1 MGYNTQNHWCL
12 MQLNHCLSYIHAAL
26 KWLSVV
32 PLVIG
37 FHVYFMCSW
46 PEDIFSS
53 WRTMILF
60 DDVLS
65 YGPCYYEPP
74 ACTHICT
81 HSHTQTKHTVL
92 FVSTDVALLP
102 LPYLHCGGPPSAGP
116 SPVWWPTCGRPHG
129 HAPSL
134 PRPVG
139 PSRGAR
145 WKTPHYQSGS
155 DLPGKRWLQISVP
168 LLLQRTVIPLEPV
181 IIVCLINWK
190 I

>member
-1 MGYNTQNHWCL
+1 
-12 MQLNHCLSYIHAAL
+12 MQLNHCLCYIHL
-26 KWLSVV
+26 FMMLPWSDSVV
-32 PLVIG
+32 LLVTG
-37 FHVYFMCSW
+37 FCVYFMLCR
-46 PEDIFSS
+46 PDGIFPS

-60 DDVLS
+60 NDILS
-65 YGPCYYEPP
+65 YSPCYHEPLV
-74 ACTHICT
+74 CIHICSYSHVHT
-81 HSHTQTKHTVL
+81 HRQNTHTVL
-92 FVSTDVALLP
+92 FVSTDVTLLP
-102 LPYLHCGGPPSAGP
+102 LAYLHCGGPPSAGP
-116 SPVWWPTCGRPHG
+116 SPVWWLTCGRPRG

-155 DLPGKRWLQISVP
+155 DLPGKRGLQISAP

>member
-1 MGYNTQNHWCL
+1 MSII
-12 MQLNHCLSYIHAAL
+12 LS
-26 KWLSVV
+26 
-32 PLVIG
+32 
-37 FHVYFMCSW
+37 CS
-46 PEDIFSS
+46 ICCV
-53 WRTMILF
+53 LF
-60 DDVLS
+60 ADVLS
-65 YGPCYYEPP
+65 YSPCYYEPP
-74 ACTHICT
+74 VCLHICIYSHVLTHVLT
-81 HSHTQTKHTVL
+81 HSQNTHTQAHTVL
-92 FVSTDVALLP
+92 YVSTDVTLP
-102 LPYLHCGGPPSAGP
+102 LLAYLHCGGPPSAGP
-116 SPVWWPTCGRPHG
+116 SPAWWLTCGTPHG

-155 DLPGKRWLQISVP
+155 DLPGKRGLQISAP